1 MKRSV
6 IVMDEEKTTD
16 SKKSKPW
23 RQMLKSESSDNDEL
37 TKLLNSDLKKPR
49 MTRSEKQLN
58 KKLDYLI
65 KNNVKPDEL
74 QSLTNQLQKLSD
86 KVDKNNEE
94 VQKKLRDQ
102 NSDVLKAVSDAQAI
116 GYSDGLVDRVD
127 TLTQKVDG
135 LESDINLREQN
146 LDQKT
151 QECIA
156 KAADLNEV
164 GKYLEHYTQ
173 TVNNRLVPTMRK
185 LILAVRNGI
194 THHTEEVTNDVYQS
208 FKKDTNLTLDE
219 VVKSTVNQRFKQDRE
234 DAQQASLNAK
244 LSAQASQQNVD
255 DTAVILDSF
264 VKFIMIIGI
273 EMVIALTIVSLTP
286 SWWKAFVTILLIVIC
301 GWSDAKY
308 YRKKVISNVI

>member
-1 MKRSV
+1 
-6 IVMDEEKTTD
+6 
-16 SKKSKPW
+16 
-23 RQMLKSESSDNDEL
+23 MLKSESSDNDEL

-127 TLTQKVDG
+127 SLEQKVDG

-156 KAADLNEV
+156 KAADLNEA

-173 TVNNRLVPTMRK
+173 TVNNRLVPTLRN
-185 LILAVRNGI
+185 LILSIQNGI
-194 THHTEEVTNDVYQS
+194 THHTSEVTNDVYQH
-208 FKKDTNLTLDE
+208 FQDDTGKTIDE
-219 VVKSTVNQRFKQDRE
+219 LVKSTVNQQFKQDRE
-234 DAQQASLNAK
+234 DAQQASLSARMSAK
-244 LSAQASQQNVD
+244 VSQQNVD
-255 DTAVILDSF
+255 KMSIVLDTFL
-264 VKFIMIIGI
+264 KFIMVVGV
-273 EMVIALTIVSLTP
+273 EMVILLLSVSLTP
-286 SWWKAFVTILLIVIC
+286 RWWKLLTFAVLIGVSGIFDYIL
-301 GWSDAKY
+301 
-308 YRKKVISNVI
+308 YRKKVANGGI

>member
-1 MKRSV
+1 
-6 IVMDEEKTTD
+6 
-16 SKKSKPW
+16 
-23 RQMLKSESSDNDEL
+23 
-37 TKLLNSDLKKPR
+37 
-49 MTRSEKQLN
+49 
-58 KKLDYLI
+58 
-65 KNNVKPDEL
+65 
-74 QSLTNQLQKLSD
+74 
-86 KVDKNNEE
+86 VDKNNEE

-194 THHTEEVTNDVYQS
+194 THHTEEVTNDVYQA
-208 FKKDTNLTLDE
+208 FKKDTNLTFDE
-219 VVKSTVNQRFKQDRE
+219 VVKSIVNQRFKQDRE

-255 DTAVILDSF
+255 DMAVILDSF

>member
-1 MKRSV
+1 
-6 IVMDEEKTTD
+6 
-16 SKKSKPW
+16 
-23 RQMLKSESSDNDEL
+23 MLKSESSDNDEL

-127 TLTQKVDG
+127 SLEQKVDG

-156 KAADLNEV
+156 KAADLNEA
-164 GKYLEHYTQ
+164 GKYLEHYTP
-173 TVNNRLVPTMRK
+173 TVNNRLVPTLRN
-185 LILAVRNGI
+185 LILSIQNGI
-194 THHTEEVTNDVYQS
+194 THHTSEVTNDVYQH
-208 FKKDTNLTLDE
+208 FQDDTGKTIDE
-219 VVKSTVNQRFKQDRE
+219 VVKSTVNQQFKQDRE
-234 DAQQASLNAK
+234 DAQQASLSARMSAK
-244 LSAQASQQNVD
+244 VSQQNVD
-255 DTAVILDSF
+255 KMSIVLDTFL
-264 VKFIMIIGI
+264 KFIMVVGV
-273 EMVIALTIVSLTP
+273 EMVILLLSVSLTP
-286 SWWKAFVTILLIVIC
+286 RWWKLLTFAVLIGVSGIFDYIL
-301 GWSDAKY
+301 
-308 YRKKVISNVI
+308 YRKKVANGGI

>member
-1 MKRSV
+1 
-6 IVMDEEKTTD
+6 MDEEKTTD

-127 TLTQKVDG
+127 SLEQKVDG

-156 KAADLNEV
+156 KAADLNEA

-173 TVNNRLVPTMRK
+173 TVNNRLVPTLRN
-185 LILAVRNGI
+185 LILSIQNGI
-194 THHTEEVTNDVYQS
+194 THHTSEVTNDVYQH
-208 FKKDTNLTLDE
+208 FQDDTGKTIDE
-219 VVKSTVNQRFKQDRE
+219 VVKSTVNQQFKQDRE
-234 DAQQASLNAK
+234 DAQQASLSARMSAK
-244 LSAQASQQNVD
+244 VSQQNVD
-255 DTAVILDSF
+255 KMSIVLDTFL
-264 VKFIMIIGI
+264 KFIMVVGV
-273 EMVIALTIVSLTP
+273 EMVILLLSVSLTP
-286 SWWKAFVTILLIVIC
+286 RWWKLLTFAALIGVSGIFDYIL
-301 GWSDAKY
+301 
-308 YRKKVISNVI
+308 YRKKVANDGI

>member
-1 MKRSV
+1 
-6 IVMDEEKTTD
+6 
-16 SKKSKPW
+16 
-23 RQMLKSESSDNDEL
+23 MLKSESSDNDEL

-127 TLTQKVDG
+127 SLEQKVDG

-156 KAADLNEV
+156 KAADLNEA

-173 TVNNRLVPTMRK
+173 TVNNRLVPTLRN
-185 LILAVRNGI
+185 LILSIQNGI
-194 THHTEEVTNDVYQS
+194 THHTSEVTNDVYQH
-208 FKKDTNLTLDE
+208 FQDDTGKTIDE
-219 VVKSTVNQRFKQDRE
+219 VVKSTVNQQFKQDRE
-234 DAQQASLNAK
+234 DAQQVS
-244 LSAQASQQNVD
+244 LSARMSAKVSQQNVD
-255 DTAVILDSF
+255 KMSIVLDTFL
-264 VKFIMIIGI
+264 KFIMVVGV
-273 EMVIALTIVSLTP
+273 EMVILLLSVSLTP
-286 SWWKAFVTILLIVIC
+286 RWWKLLTFAVLIGVSGIFDYIL
-301 GWSDAKY
+301 
-308 YRKKVISNVI
+308 YRKKVANDGI

>member
-1 MKRSV
+1 
-6 IVMDEEKTTD
+6 MDEEKTTD

-127 TLTQKVDG
+127 SLEQKVDG

-156 KAADLNEV
+156 KAADLNEA

-173 TVNNRLVPTMRK
+173 TVNNRLVPTLRN
-185 LILAVRNGI
+185 LILSIQNGI
-194 THHTEEVTNDVYQS
+194 THHTSEVTNDVYQH
-208 FKKDTNLTLDE
+208 FQDDTGKTIDE
-219 VVKSTVNQRFKQDRE
+219 VVKSTVNQQFKQDRE
-234 DAQQASLNAK
+234 DAQQASLSARMSAK
-244 LSAQASQQNVD
+244 VSQQNVD
-255 DTAVILDSF
+255 KMSIVLDTFL
-264 VKFIMIIGI
+264 KFIMVVGV
-273 EMVIALTIVSLTP
+273 EMVILLLSVSLTP
-286 SWWKAFVTILLIVIC
+286 RWWKLLTFAVLIGVSGIFDYIL
-301 GWSDAKY
+301 
-308 YRKKVISNVI
+308 YRKKVANDGI

>member
-1 MKRSV
+1 M
-6 IVMDEEKTTD
+6 
-16 SKKSKPW
+16 
-23 RQMLKSESSDNDEL
+23 
-37 TKLLNSDLKKPR
+37 
-49 MTRSEKQLN
+49 
-58 KKLDYLI
+58 
-65 KNNVKPDEL
+65 
-74 QSLTNQLQKLSD
+74 
-86 KVDKNNEE
+86 DKNNEE

-127 TLTQKVDG
+127 SLEQKMDG
-135 LESDINLREQN
+135 LETNINLREQN

-151 QECIA
+151 QECVA
-156 KAADLNEV
+156 KAADLDQV

-173 TVNNRLVPTMRK
+173 TVNNHLIPTMRK

>member
-1 MKRSV
+1 MT
-6 IVMDEEKTTD
+6 EEKTTG

-23 RQMLKSESSDNDEL
+23 QQMLKSEHNDSDEL
-37 TKLLNSDLKKPR
+37 TKLLNSDLKKPH
-49 MTRSEKQLN
+49 MTKSEKQLS

>member
-1 MKRSV
+1 
-6 IVMDEEKTTD
+6 
-16 SKKSKPW
+16 
-23 RQMLKSESSDNDEL
+23 MLKSESSDNDEL

-127 TLTQKVDG
+127 SLEQKVDG

-156 KAADLNEV
+156 KAADLNEA

-173 TVNNRLVPTMRK
+173 TVNNRLVPTLRN
-185 LILAVRNGI
+185 LILSIQNGI
-194 THHTEEVTNDVYQS
+194 THHTSEVTNDVYQH
-208 FKKDTNLTLDE
+208 FQDDTGKTIDE
-219 VVKSTVNQRFKQDRE
+219 VVKSTVNQQFKQDRE
-234 DAQQASLNAK
+234 DAQQASLSARMSAK
-244 LSAQASQQNVD
+244 VSQQNVD
-255 DTAVILDSF
+255 KMSIVLDTFL
-264 VKFIMIIGI
+264 KFIMVVGV
-273 EMVIALTIVSLTP
+273 EMVILLLSVSLTP
-286 SWWKAFVTILLIVIC
+286 RWWKLLTFAVLIGVSGIFDYIL
-301 GWSDAKY
+301 
-308 YRKKVISNVI
+308 YRKKVANDGI

>member
-1 MKRSV
+1 
-6 IVMDEEKTTD
+6 
-16 SKKSKPW
+16 
-23 RQMLKSESSDNDEL
+23 MLKSESSDNDEL

-127 TLTQKVDG
+127 SLEQKVDG

-156 KAADLNEV
+156 KAADLNEA

-173 TVNNRLVPTMRK
+173 TVNNRLVPTLRN
-185 LILAVRNGI
+185 LILSIRNGI
-194 THHTEEVTNDVYQS
+194 THHTSEVTNDVYQH
-208 FKKDTNLTLDE
+208 FQDDTGKTIDE
-219 VVKSTVNQRFKQDRE
+219 VVKSTVNQQFKQDRE
-234 DAQQASLNAK
+234 DAQQASLSARMSAK
-244 LSAQASQQNVD
+244 VSQQNVD
-255 DTAVILDSF
+255 KMSIVLDTFL
-264 VKFIMIIGI
+264 KFIMVVGV
-273 EMVIALTIVSLTP
+273 EMVILLLSVSLTP
-286 SWWKAFVTILLIVIC
+286 RWWKLLTFAVLIGVSGIFDYIL
-301 GWSDAKY
+301 
-308 YRKKVISNVI
+308 YRKKVANDGI

>member
-127 TLTQKVDG
+127 SLEQKVDG

-156 KAADLNEV
+156 KAADLNEA

-173 TVNNRLVPTMRK
+173 TVNNRLVPTLRN
-185 LILAVRNGI
+185 LILSIRNGI
-194 THHTEEVTNDVYQS
+194 THHTSEVTNDVYQH
-208 FKKDTNLTLDE
+208 FQDDTGKTIDE
-219 VVKSTVNQRFKQDRE
+219 VVKSTVNQQFKQDRE
-234 DAQQASLNAK
+234 DAQQASLSARMSAK
-244 LSAQASQQNVD
+244 VSQQNVD
-255 DTAVILDSF
+255 KMSIVLDTFL
-264 VKFIMIIGI
+264 KFIMVVGV
-273 EMVIALTIVSLTP
+273 EMVILLLSVSLTP
-286 SWWKAFVTILLIVIC
+286 RWWKLLTFAVLIGVSGIFDYIL
-301 GWSDAKY
+301 
-308 YRKKVISNVI
+308 YRKKVANDGI

>member
-1 MKRSV
+1 
-6 IVMDEEKTTD
+6 
-16 SKKSKPW
+16 
-23 RQMLKSESSDNDEL
+23 MLGQEQDNNDEL
-37 TKLLNSDLKKPR
+37 TKLLNNNSKKPL
-49 MTRSEKQLN
+49 MKKSEKQLS

-194 THHTEEVTNDVYQS
+194 THHTEEVTNDVYQA
-208 FKKDTNLTLDE
+208 FKKDTNLTFDE
-219 VVKSTVNQRFKQDRE
+219 VVKSIVNQRFKQDRE

-255 DTAVILDSF
+255 DMAVILDSF

-286 SWWKAFVTILLIVIC
+286 SWWKAFVAILLIVIC